1 MERSS
6 EGDSWKWLH
15 LTLHLVSRGGSRR
28 TYGLGGVPGPQQM
41 EETPSYTLRIPN
53 PQVKGTGIQGTLPL
67 EFLSLLLFLSC
78 HS

>member
-1 MERSS
+1 
-6 EGDSWKWLH
+6 
-15 LTLHLVSRGGSRR
+15 
-28 TYGLGGVPGPQQM
+28 M
-41 EETPSYTLRIPN
+41 EETPSYTLRTPN